1 MSLTT
6 GTIDV
11 GSVLYYVGL
20 QVGIV
25 RASPLSLYFQGLQY

>member
-1 MSLTT
+1 MSQKT

-25 RASPLSLYFQGLQY
+25 RASPSSLYFQGLQY

>member
-1 MSLTT
+1 MSQTT

-11 GSVLYYVGL
+11 GSVLYFIGL
-20 QVGIV
+20 QDDIV